1 MAWLWLMSGASSD
14 DGTEML
20 VGTPSLPSL
29 LLGTMILFFWAP
41 WFYSFGQHDSTHVY
55 VEFLLFPTRCKLQL
69 GGSHFSLLM
78 EIIILMTWCIWKTRN
93 DWIFNDIDSSV
104 EDCRQCF
111 ISEFKL
117 LLRVKQTSYG
127 KLAELPVICS
137 FLCSLFLFSFVAS
150 SFCFA
155 LYSPSWFNNFYSVG
169 VSAPPVPFKKKNK
182 KTTAWWFPAP
192 SHSYDKTIFSNLR
205 SLYRLFRLQSLSLD
219 LYLFLDVHCLQHVQS
234 GCSVVCSLLSGCS
247 WLTVIYKP
255 GSNQDQNLAR
265 HCRERPKYTF
275 F

>member
-1 MAWLWLMSGASSD
+1 
-14 DGTEML
+14 
-20 VGTPSLPSL
+20 
-29 LLGTMILFFWAP
+29 
-41 WFYSFGQHDSTHVY
+41 
-55 VEFLLFPTRCKLQL
+55 
-69 GGSHFSLLM
+69 
-78 EIIILMTWCIWKTRN
+78 
-93 DWIFNDIDSSV
+93 
-104 EDCRQCF
+104 
-111 ISEFKL
+111 
-117 LLRVKQTSYG
+117 
-127 KLAELPVICS
+127 
-137 FLCSLFLFSFVAS
+137 LFSFVAS

-169 VSAPPVPFKKKNK
+169 VSAPPVPFKKKNQK
-182 KTTAWWFPAP
+182 NYSLVA
-192 SHSYDKTIFSNLR
+192 SSSQSLVYKTIFSNLR